1 MGGMR
6 MTPAYRFLTSMPGDM
21 SFIDTS
27 ATFKALKDENGASGG
42 VSLNPQFEYD
52 GRSLTAGSYQAT
64 PSMTTVGSNEATGG
78 MPQPSKL
85 DPASSA
91 WIPAANVVAFNQLQ
105 GINFKGGL
113 TATSQASICNVVSA
127 GRQAQQST
135 DTNGLAGVSPT
146 GMPVSSQ
153 SAISSPPYAPQD
165 IAGAP
170 QMQMASQGQAVMGYQ
185 YPFLPYGQHFFGQFP
200 VQPYA
205 TQNNIVPSAGV
216 SAMNGL
222 TGSGSVTAGPSQP
235 SLSTNRSPES
245 QNLTSQHP
253 ASPSQQE
260 LIAQIDNV
268 CRQAQAPQQRRGSTP
283 QEFYDWMAQ
292 QSANS
297 EPRNYAPLTAGY
309 QAMNIPP
316 PKFDLAAGGRLP
328 LVRSVGTSD
337 TSPAKSSS
345 VTSQSMSQPSHG
357 HPGAHHVGSVS
368 PGEHVTHKH
377 LSPVSLGKNIGEA
390 SPLSLVPKAAPMQ
403 QYQHVAPAQCMLST
417 AVMSSQ
423 EGYNPSLAAADP
435 KAQRSDKLNV
445 LTGTPSGLPTL
456 AIAMDPQHFPFVE
469 GARQM
474 AVKNYGVVKLKNIPF
489 STKRSEVIAFLGRN
503 SKILNDSEEPVHIIM
518 ERVTSKTMDAYVEFT
533 TLEDAMRAVERHQNN
548 QRDGRLSRL
557 GDRPVEVEL
566 SSQASLMKDLFPLA
580 TGLIWDGA
588 SPEFKPHNWD
598 EPWENFKG
606 FVSEEEMTMLVKHV
620 EVPHRSPFSKECPQR
635 PYECLISTLKKF
647 PWYVTERITISQRR
661 AVYRATC
668 ELLRLLA
675 NSVRKGDDSIN
686 LSEQLYRRVT
696 ESAMSCPGFTSLMK
710 DDVAYMT
717 NMSDMEQ
724 RAFGQPRFANSW
736 RHQYAIAPKPGIPLD
751 VLEWYL
757 AIIREQSRRDIL
769 ARPLKERSEI
779 QEKTEK
785 TDMYWGYFWAEVG
798 YTMGPQ
804 FDKMTLAQ
812 AAHAELSAVE
822 RILGR
827 VFAAN

>member
-1 MGGMR
+1 
-6 MTPAYRFLTSMPGDM
+6 MPGDM

-27 ATFKALKDENGASGG
+27 APFKALKDENGASGG

-64 PSMTTVGSNEATGG
+64 PSMTTVGSNEATDG

-205 TQNNIVPSAGV
+205 NQNNIVPSAGV

-686 LSEQLYRRVT
+686 LSEQLYRRVA